1 MSKKLHVDK
10 RSSLERSGGQID
22 LDGWW
27 PPGGYAD
34 CNAWAFENREA
45 LEQYAERNEKEG
57 TAAEQ
62 LERYLASLVKQAPP
76 QN

>member
-1 MSKKLHVDK
+1 MSKKLHVDS
-10 RSSLERSGGQID
+10 RSSLERSSGKFD
-22 LDGWW
+22 SDGWR

-45 LEQYAERNEKEG
+45 LEQYAERNEMHG

-62 LERYLASLVKQAPP
+62 LGRYLADLVKPARPL
-76 QN
+76 